1 MNISNK
7 IEYPWVIFAIAF
19 LIWSFIVSIW
29 TIGIIVFTEE
39 K

>member
-7 IEYPWVIFAIAF
+7 IEYPWVIFPIAF
-19 LIWSFIVSIW
+19 FIWGFIVSIW